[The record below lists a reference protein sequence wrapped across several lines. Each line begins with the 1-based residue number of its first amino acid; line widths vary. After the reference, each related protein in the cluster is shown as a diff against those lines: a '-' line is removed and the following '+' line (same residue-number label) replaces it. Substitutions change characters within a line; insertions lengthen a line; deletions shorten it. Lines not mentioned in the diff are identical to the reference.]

1 MFACVVNIM
10 GGRFWL
16 KYTKYDE
23 HVDIELHAEVLSLTY
38 YMVVKRGHYDRLL
51 TR

>member
-16 KYTKYDE
+16 YYTKYDG
-23 HVDIELHAEVLSLTY
+23 HVDIGLHAQALT
-38 YMVVKRGHYDRLL
+38 LN
-51 TR
+51 